1 MLASLTED
9 RTLSRKTIRL
19 LMLPIQ
25 LGQTQQTEKK
35 MKAVWCKNYG
45 YYNLFIVVFLVGSAI
60 QDMNEP
66 RTKGS

>member
-1 MLASLTED
+1 
-9 RTLSRKTIRL
+9 
-19 LMLPIQ
+19 MLPIQ